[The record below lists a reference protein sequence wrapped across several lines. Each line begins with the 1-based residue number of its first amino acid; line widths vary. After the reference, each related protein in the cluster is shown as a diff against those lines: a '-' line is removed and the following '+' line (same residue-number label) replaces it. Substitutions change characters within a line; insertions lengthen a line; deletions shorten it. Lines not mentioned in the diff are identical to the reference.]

1 MGKMR
6 NILIIILSAYLLL
19 HTAMSTSASSTGDI
33 REGNR
38 LYTQEKYS
46 EAADRYGQAL
56 TQSPDSDI
64 AHFNLGDALY
74 KKGQYKE
81 AIDAFTKSLSTDNK
95 VLEAKAIYNLA
106 NSKYKLGSQ
115 AADSDINSA
124 ISMYREALDYYKR
137 AMQMNK
143 GDKDAK
149 YNHELVEKKLKVL
162 LDRAKNQQQNQDK
175 NKDKDQDKTD
185 TQDGKQSEGKSDRQ
199 KEGQKQQA
207 EQKNQ
212 GTESKDTGAKKDGSQ
227 SASKDDAKGTQ
238 PSGTGKDDKGGMS
251 PEEARMLLDAYGQ
264 EGAIDN
270 THEQRGQAGEVVK
283 DW

>member
-1 MGKMR
+1 MR
-6 NILIIILSAYLLL
+6 NILSIILFTFCLLL
-19 HTAMSTSASSTGDI
+19 TANSSLASSTGDI
-33 REGNR
+33 REGNK
-38 LYTQEKYS
+38 LYKQEKYS
-46 EAADRYGQAL
+46 EAADRYNQAL
-56 TQSPDSDI
+56 KQSPDSDI

-115 AADSDINSA
+115 AADSDLNSA

-137 AMQMNK
+137 AMQMK
-143 GDKDAK
+143 AGDKDAK

-175 NKDKDQDKTD
+175 NKDKDQDKKD
-185 TQDGKQSEGKSDRQ
+185 TQDSTQSEGKSDRQ

-207 EQKNQ
+207 AQKNQ
-212 GTESKDTGAKKDGSQ
+212 GTESKDAAAKKDSPQ

-238 PSGTGKDDKGGMS
+238 PAGTGKDEKGGGRS
-251 PEEARMLLDAYGQ
+251 RIAVRSAF
-264 EGAIDN
+264 N
-270 THEQRGQAGEVVK
+270 NNR
-283 DW
+283 